1 MERMKLTVKVCPK
14 SSREEFVEKPGG
26 IKVYV
31 KAAPAD
37 GKANK
42 ALIAVIAKK
51 FKVSKSRV
59 KIITGKSGRNK
70 IVEVIGL

>member
-1 MERMKLTVKVCPK
+1 MKFSVKVCPK
-14 SSREEFVEKPGG
+14 SSREEFVEAGG
-26 IKVYV
+26 VIKVYV
-31 KAAPAD
+31 KAAPTD

-42 ALIAVIAKK
+42 ALVAVIAKK

>member
-1 MERMKLTVKVCPK
+1 MKFSVKVCPK
-14 SSREEFVEKPGG
+14 SSREEFVEADGL

-31 KAAPAD
+31 KAAPDD

-59 KIITGKSGRNK
+59 KIITGKRGKNK